1 MPSAFIERSFIRS
14 LVSEPDNCFALF
26 YFVINADISHV
37 IMTLIRYFLIPKSRD
52 LVSHNP
58 GISGLKKGPGSRDPG
73 IRDPGIAI
81 PSSSPGDNG
90 QKPVQGIVEHPSS
103 TIAGLRA
110 ADGYDTSKIGRAATC
125 ACMDS

>member
-37 IMTLIRYFLIPKSRD
+37 IMTLIRYFLIQKSRD
-52 LVSHNP
+52 SVSHNP

-81 PSSSPGDNG
+81 PSYVHYMACINKVDDQSDAVHTDTQGLYIMHIIVLEPNINH
-90 QKPVQGIVEHPSS
+90 VQV
-103 TIAGLRA
+103 
-110 ADGYDTSKIGRAATC
+110 
-125 ACMDS
+125 